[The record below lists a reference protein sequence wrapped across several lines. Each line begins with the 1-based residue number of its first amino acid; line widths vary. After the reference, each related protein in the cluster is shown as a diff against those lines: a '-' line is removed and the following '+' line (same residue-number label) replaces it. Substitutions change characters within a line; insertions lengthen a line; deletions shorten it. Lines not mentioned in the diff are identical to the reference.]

1 LVAVCTVAA
10 LAALALQGGRGSAH
24 GAGSGP
30 EFMFAPTQGVG
41 RFDGFGVQFN
51 QHVYANL
58 SGPPSGLA
66 ALEDEVVRLRAPFV
80 RIFFNTTEWT
90 FPDRMDS
97 FQRTVALAQRSGAR
111 INITWQG
118 SGVPFALANMSRFA
132 DVLALAAPPVV
143 EGNSLGNIV
152 IAASAVPLP
161 GEEFLRRADTGP
173 RPIELLRDE
182 SLVSFVGDAH
192 PRRDGDQRD

>member
-1 LVAVCTVAA
+1 VCVFAA
-10 LAALALQGGRGSAH
+10 LAALAFQSGEESAH

-30 EFMFAPTQGVG
+30 EFVFAPTQGVG

-66 ALEDEVVRLRAPFV
+66 ALEDEVVRFRAPLV

-97 FQRTVALAQRSGAR
+97 FERTVALAQRSGAR

-132 DVLALAAPPVV
+132 DVLAERIQALGIAELWVTLFNEPNSTRITLPP
-143 EGNSLGNIV
+143 
-152 IAASAVPLP
+152 SAQVYW
-161 GEEFLRRADTGP
+161 
-173 RPIELLRDE
+173 LL
-182 SLVSFVGDAH
+182 DA
-192 PRRDGDQRD
+192 